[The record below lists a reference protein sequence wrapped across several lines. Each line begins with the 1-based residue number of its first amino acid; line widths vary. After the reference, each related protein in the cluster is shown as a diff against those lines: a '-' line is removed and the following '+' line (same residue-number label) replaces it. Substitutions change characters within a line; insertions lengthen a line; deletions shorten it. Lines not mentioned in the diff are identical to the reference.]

1 MANGWYDFVNG
12 QTLPASQVQDY
23 LMNQTVMVFA
33 DSTARDTAL
42 YAITTQGMVTFLQD
56 TNALEYYTGSAW
68 ATVGADTTLTN
79 VLITAPR
86 ETTNIQADATSGSET
101 LNVLSG
107 AHMYHTSNAAG
118 NFTLNVRGNVS
129 TSLNSMLSVGQTI
142 TAVFSC
148 TNGATAYY
156 LTALTIDGN
165 AQTVK
170 WQGGT
175 APSAGNA
182 SSIDVYSF
190 AITKTASATFMVL
203 GSQTKFA

>member
-1 MANGWYDFVNG
+1 MAYKVFANGFALN
-12 QTLPASQVQDY
+12 ASELNTY
-23 LMNQTVMVFA
+23 LMNQSVIVFA
-33 DSTARDTAL
+33 DAAARTAAFTP
-42 YAITTQGMVTFLQD
+42 TEGMVTYLQD
-56 TNALEYYTGSAW
+56 TNALEVYNGTAW
-68 ATVGADTTLTN
+68 VAVGQDTTLTN

-86 ETTNIQADATSGSET
+86 ETTNIQADATSGTEN

-107 AHMYHTSNAAG
+107 SHMYHTSNAAG
-118 NFTLNVRGNVS
+118 NFTLNVRGNSS
-129 TSLNSMLSVGQTI
+129 TSLDSLLSVGQTA

-148 TNGATAYY
+148 TNGATPYY
-156 LTALTIDGN
+156 MTALTIDGN

-175 APSAGNA
+175 APTAGNA

-203 GSQTKFA
+203 GSLTKFA

>member
-1 MANGWYDFVNG
+1 MAYKVFANGFALN
-12 QTLPASQVQDY
+12 ASELNTY
-23 LMNQTVMVFA
+23 LMNQSVMVFA
-33 DSTARDTAL
+33 DAAARTAAFTP
-42 YAITTQGMVTFLQD
+42 IEGMVTYLQD
-56 TNALEYYTGSAW
+56 TNALEVYNGTAW
-68 ATVGADTTLTN
+68 VAVGQDTTLTN

-86 ETTNIQADATSGSET
+86 ETTNIQADATSGTENH
-101 LNVLSG
+101 NVLSG
-107 AHMYHTSNAAG
+107 SHMYHTSNAAG

-129 TSLNSMLSVGQTI
+129 TTLDSLLSVGQT
-142 TAVFSC
+142 ASVVFSC
-148 TNGATAYY
+148 TQGATAYY

-175 APSAGNA
+175 APTAGNA

-203 GSQTKFA
+203 GSLTKFA

>member
-1 MANGWYDFVNG
+1 MAYKVFANGFALN
-12 QTLPASQVQDY
+12 ASELNTY
-23 LMNQTVMVFA
+23 LMNQSVMVFA
-33 DSTARDTAL
+33 NASARTSSL
-42 YAITTQGMVTFLQD
+42 TPTEGMVTYLED
-56 TNALEYYTGSAW
+56 TNALEFYNGTAWSA
-68 ATVGADTTLTN
+68 VGQDSVLTN

-86 ETTNIQADATSGSET
+86 ETTNIQADATSGSEN

-107 AHMYHTSNAAG
+107 SHMYHTSNAAG

-129 TSLNSMLSVGQTI
+129 TTLNSLMNVGET
-142 TAVFSC
+142 TTVVFSC

-165 AQTVK
+165 AQTVR

-175 APSAGNA
+175 APTAGNA

-190 AITKTASATFMVL
+190 AITKTANATFMVL
-203 GSQTKFA
+203 GSQTRFA

>member
-1 MANGWYDFVNG
+1 MAYKTFANGY
-12 QTLPASQVQDY
+12 TLNASELNTY
-23 LMNQTVMVFA
+23 LMNQSVIVFA
-33 DSTARDTAL
+33 DATARSTALTSP
-42 YAITTQGMVTFLQD
+42 TEGMVTYLSD

-86 ETTNIQADATSGSET
+86 ETTNIQADATSGTEN
-101 LNVLSG
+101 LNLLSG
-107 AHMYHTSNAAG
+107 SHMYHTSNAAG
-118 NFTLNVRGNVS
+118 NFTLNVRSSASVA
-129 TSLNSMLSVGQTI
+129 LNTTMSVGETV
-142 TAVFSC
+142 TAVFSV
-148 TNGATAYY
+148 TQGSTAYY
-156 LTALTIDGN
+156 MTALTIDGN

-203 GSQTKFA
+203 GSLTKFA

>member
-1 MANGWYDFVNG
+1 MAYKTFANGFVLN
-12 QTLPASQVQDY
+12 ASELNTY
-23 LMNQTVMVFA
+23 LMNQSVIVFDDA
-33 DSTARDTAL
+33 AARTSGIA
-42 YAITTQGMVTFLQD
+42 APSEGMVTYLKD

-86 ETTNIQADATSGSET
+86 ETTNIQADATSGTENM
-101 LNVLSG
+101 NVLSG
-107 AHMYHTSNAAG
+107 SHMYHTSNAAG
-118 NFTLNVRGNVS
+118 NFTLNVRGDGS
-129 TSLNSMLSVGQTI
+129 TTLDSLLSVGQTA

-156 LTALTIDGN
+156 MTALTIDGN

-182 SSIDVYSF
+182 SSVDVYSF
-190 AITKTASATFMVL
+190 AITKTASATFTVF

>member
-1 MANGWYDFVNG
+1 MAFKVFANGFALN
-12 QTLPASQVQDY
+12 ASELNTY
-23 LMNQTVMVFA
+23 LMNQSVMVFA
-33 DSTARDTAL
+33 NAAARTAAFTP
-42 YAITTQGMVTFLQD
+42 TEGMVTYLED
-56 TNALEYYTGSAW
+56 TNALEVYNGTAW
-68 ATVGADTTLTN
+68 VAVGQDTVLTN

-86 ETTNIQADATSGSET
+86 ETTNIQADATSGNENLST
-101 LNVLSG
+101 LSG

-118 NFTLNVRGNVS
+118 NFTLNVRGNAS
-129 TSLNSMLSVGQTI
+129 TTLNSLMNVGETT

-175 APSAGNA
+175 APASGNP

-190 AITKTASATFMVL
+190 AITKTASATFTVF

>member
-1 MANGWYDFVNG
+1 MAFKVFANGFALN
-12 QTLPASQVQDY
+12 ASELNTY
-23 LMNQTVMVFA
+23 LMNQSVMVFA
-33 DSTARDTAL
+33 NAAARTAAFTP
-42 YAITTQGMVTFLQD
+42 TEGMVTYLED
-56 TNALEYYTGSAW
+56 TNALEVYNGTAW
-68 ATVGADTTLTN
+68 VAVGQDTVLTN

-86 ETTNIQADATSGSET
+86 ETTNIQADATSGTENLST
-101 LNVLSG
+101 LSG

-118 NFTLNVRGNVS
+118 NFTLNVRGNAS
-129 TSLNSMLSVGQTI
+129 TTLNSLMNVGETT

-175 APSAGNA
+175 APASGNP
-182 SSIDVYSF
+182 SSIDIYSF
-190 AITKTASATFMVL
+190 AITKTASATFTVF

>member
-1 MANGWYDFVNG
+1 MAYKVFANGFALN
-12 QTLPASQVQDY
+12 ASELNTY
-23 LMNQTVMVFA
+23 LMNQSVMVFA
-33 DSTARDTAL
+33 DSAARASAL
-42 YAITTQGMVTFLQD
+42 TPTEGMVTYLQD
-56 TNALEYYTGSAW
+56 TNALEYYTGTAW
-68 ATVGADTTLTN
+68 ATVGQDTTLNN

-86 ETTNIQADATSGSET
+86 ETTNIQADATSGTEN
-101 LNVLSG
+101 LNVLNGS
-107 AHMYHTSNAAG
+107 HMYHTSNAAG

-129 TSLNSMLSVGQTI
+129 TTLDSLLSVGQTA

-170 WQGGT
+170 WQGGV
-175 APSAGNA
+175 APTAGNA
-182 SSIDVYSF
+182 SGIDVYTF

-203 GSQTKFA
+203 GSLTKFA